1 MTTTRS
7 VALYA
12 FAAALS
18 PAAFAATT
26 TTTTPEIVITATRT
40 PLDASQVAAS
50 TTVIRREDI
59 EERQVSTLPEL
70 FRGVPGIDVAETG
83 GPGKTTT
90 LFLRGTESDHV
101 LVLVNGVRVGSVSA
115 GLTSFEVIP
124 VEHIDR
130 IEIVR
135 GPRASQWGSEAIG
148 GVIQIFTR
156 SGEAMEAG
164 NTHYEAGAGAG
175 SYNTYR
181 GHASVAGDDGSSHY
195 QASVAY
201 LDTAGFDARQ
211 PIPGDFGFDQPDDD
225 GYDNLSFHLRGGH
238 RFNNELDIEAF
249 ILRAQGTSEFDG
261 SFQDESDFVQQVLG
275 VRSMWQVTNDWGLRF
290 RVGENRDE
298 TENFAP
304 DGSFASRFDSKRREA
319 SLIND
324 FEPAPGQVFNI
335 GLDYRDDRLDSNN
348 EFTESSRDNT
358 GVFAQYLGSFGIH
371 DLALSARYDDN
382 EAFGNETTG
391 GLGWSTN
398 LRAGIKLYASY
409 GTAFK
414 TPSFNELY
422 FPGFG
427 NPDLDPETAESM
439 EVGIEGRSGWGWWSL
454 RAYRTDIDDLI
465 ATVFDPATGTAFPRN
480 VDRARIDGIEAEVQ
494 TAIAGL
500 DVSAALNLMDPE
512 DRETGNQLPR
522 RPERSLTVDVSRAFE
537 RLRLGGRLVA
547 QDDRFDDVDNTVEVD
562 SFVTVDLTADYELR
576 RGLFLRGRIGN
587 LFDEDYETVATF
599 NSPGRHAFV
608 SLLYR
613 SEP

>member
-12 FAAALS
+12 IAAALS
-18 PAAFAATT
+18 PAAYAATT
-26 TTTTPEIVITATRT
+26 STTTPEIVVTATRT

-59 EERQVSTLPEL
+59 EERQVDTLPEL
-70 FRGVPGIDVAETG
+70 FRGIPGIDIAETG

-124 VEHIDR
+124 VEHIER

-156 SGEAMEAG
+156 SGEGLNSGGARF
-164 NTHYEAGAGAG
+164 EAGAGAG
-175 SYNTYR
+175 SYNTYK
-181 GHASVAGDDGSSHY
+181 GHASTAGSNGPSHY

-201 LDTAGFDARQ
+201 LDTGGFDARQ
-211 PIPGDFGFDQPDDD
+211 PIPGAFGFDQPDDD
-225 GYDNLSFHLRGGH
+225 GYDNVSVHLRGGH
-238 RFNNELDIEAF
+238 RFNNDLDMEAF
-249 ILRAQGTSEFDG
+249 LLRAQGTSEFDG

-275 VRSMWQVTNDWGLRF
+275 VRSTWQVTNDWGLSF
-290 RVGENRDE
+290 RIGENRDE

-319 SLIND
+319 SVVSD
-324 FEPAPGQVFNI
+324 FDLAPEQLFTVGV
-335 GLDYRDDRLDSNN
+335 DYRDDRLDSNN
-348 EFTESSRDNT
+348 DFTESSRDNK
-358 GVFAQYLGSFGIH
+358 GVFAQYLGTFDIH
-371 DLALSARYDDN
+371 TLALSVRHDDN
-382 EAFGNETTG
+382 EAFGSETTG

-398 LRAGIKLYASY
+398 LPAGIKLYASY

-427 NPDLDPETAESM
+427 NPALDPETSESM
-439 EVGIEGRSGWGWWSL
+439 EVGVEGRSGGVWWSL

-465 ATVFDPATGTAFPRN
+465 ATVFDTGTGTSFPRN
-480 VDRARIDGIEAEVQ
+480 VDRARIEGVEAEVE
-494 TAIAGL
+494 TAVAGF
-500 DVSAALNLMDPE
+500 DISASLNVMDPV

-522 RPERSLTVDVSRAFE
+522 RPETSLTLNVSRTFE

-547 QDDRFDDVDNTVEVD
+547 QDNRFDDVDNTIEVD
-562 SFVTVDLTADYELR
+562 SFVTMDLTADYELR
-576 RGLFLRGRIGN
+576 PDLFLRAKIGN
-587 LFDEDYETVATF
+587 VFDEDYETVATF
-599 NSPGRHAFV
+599 NSPSRHAFV

-613 SEP
+613 N